1 MAAQLLP
8 ACRRIGAML
17 REMEMNPGGDPT
29 PSHDVTGCP
38 PTLSDL
44 GIGRMAS
51 HRWQKMGAPENG
63 RC

>member
-1 MAAQLLP
+1 
-8 ACRRIGAML
+8 ML
-17 REMEMNPGGDPT
+17 REMEMNPGGPERVL
-29 PSHDVTGCP
+29 SHDVTA